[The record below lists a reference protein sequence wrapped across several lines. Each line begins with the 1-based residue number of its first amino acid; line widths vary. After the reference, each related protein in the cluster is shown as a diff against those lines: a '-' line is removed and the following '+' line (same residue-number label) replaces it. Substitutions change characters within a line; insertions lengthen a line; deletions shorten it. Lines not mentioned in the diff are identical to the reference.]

1 MESGTQLTL
10 PGLDPTMFQKPIV
23 TVSDFLVRLSVLL
36 ETDEAL
42 KMHEELYF
50 LKSCGLLKRDSLK
63 YYSRKTLLDFS
74 TTEGGVTFDVI
85 INTMADLGYFVEWQ
99 VLNSRYFGVP
109 QNRERVF
116 IVGHLGDR
124 SGRQVFPIATDY
136 PKTNELQGQRNSVVA
151 NCLDTR
157 IDGDTRGTYPISV
170 GGYLKVNGYH
180 KSSLPEH
187 SNTND
192 HDCPM

>member
-36 ETDEAL
+36 ETDEVL

-74 TTEGGVTFDVI
+74 TIEGGVTFDVI

-124 SGRQVFPIATDY
+124 SGRQVFPIAADY
-136 PKTNELQGQRNSVVA
+136 STSDQLQGHENIVSNTLARGDRKSVG
-151 NCLDTR
+151 
-157 IDGDTRGTYPISV
+157 IYPIS
-170 GGYLKVNGYH
+170 GGGTSK
-180 KSSLPEH
+180 
-187 SNTND
+187 
-192 HDCPM
+192 

>member
-1 MESGTQLTL
+1 
-10 PGLDPTMFQKPIV
+10 
-23 TVSDFLVRLSVLL
+23 
-36 ETDEAL
+36 
-42 KMHEELYF
+42 
-50 LKSCGLLKRDSLK
+50 
-63 YYSRKTLLDFS
+63 
-74 TTEGGVTFDVI
+74 
-85 INTMADLGYFVEWQ
+85 MADLGYFVEWQ

-124 SGRQVFPIATDY
+124 SGRQVFPIAADY
-136 PKTNELQGQRNSVVA
+136 STSDQLQGHENIVSNTLARGDRKSVG
-151 NCLDTR
+151 
-157 IDGDTRGTYPISV
+157 IYPISG